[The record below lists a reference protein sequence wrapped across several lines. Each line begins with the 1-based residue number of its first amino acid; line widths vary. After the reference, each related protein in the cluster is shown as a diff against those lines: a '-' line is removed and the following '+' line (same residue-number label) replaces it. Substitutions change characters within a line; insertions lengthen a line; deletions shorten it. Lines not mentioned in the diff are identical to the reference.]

1 MSPAQSRGGRGR
13 EGGVPGTRGA
23 RPRRGATFFPLG
35 RGALLIDEPLRVVV
49 ECGFIFF
56 LSDNPTSRNPNFFLG
71 FR

>member
-35 RGALLIDEPLRVVV
+35 RGALIDEPLCVV

-56 LSDNPTSRNPNFFLG
+56 LFDNPTSRNPNFFLG